1 MSLSIFNQGGFEEN
15 MVRATR
21 IEKGTFGRSAVIRLR
36 PNEDLV
42 EGVEHACFENG
53 IRAAVVRSAVGSLVD
68 AVLQH
73 GAGENVKTLVERGP
87 GVEIL
92 TLSGEL
98 VQGED
103 GRPKADLRGTVSTP
117 DARVLGGRF
126 LPGRNSICITLEL
139 VLQEWLPETDTIQP

>member
-1 MSLSIFNQGGFEEN
+1 MS
-15 MVRATR
+15 ATR

-42 EGVEHACFENG
+42 EGIEQACFENG
-53 IRAAVVRSAVGSLVD
+53 ISCAVVRSAVGSLVD

-73 GAGENVKTLVERGP
+73 GVGEDARTLVEQGP

-98 VQGED
+98 VPGKD
-103 GRPKADLRGTVSTP
+103 GRPKADLRGTISTP

-126 LPGRNSICITLEL
+126 LRGRNSICITLEL
-139 VLQEWLPETDTIQP
+139 VLQEWLAETDALQP